1 MIFDTNL
8 FWIMKSRPL
17 SLEKETLCKLLLKY
31 SFERKIRIKVKL
43 VNMKTQEVVKN
54 ENKILL
60 HLGLQTW
67 EIPSNPILRNK
78 TGRDC

>member
-1 MIFDTNL
+1 M
-8 FWIMKSRPL
+8 
-17 SLEKETLCKLLLKY
+17 
-31 SFERKIRIKVKL
+31 KIRIKVKL
-43 VNMKTQEVVKN
+43 VNMKTKEVVKN

-78 TGRDC
+78 TGTDFLYNQSILTRYSRQQGNYG

>member
-1 MIFDTNL
+1 
-8 FWIMKSRPL
+8 MKI
-17 SLEKETLCKLLLKY
+17 
-31 SFERKIRIKVKL
+31 IRIKVKL
-43 VNMKTQEVVKN
+43 INMKTKEVVKN

-78 TGRDC
+78 TGRRGFLKIHLIFLDRK